1 MILFREPVGE
11 QFVNCRRFD
20 DVARDDVSADFPRFF
35 EQKYPEI
42 VIASF
47 IGYLF
52 QSDGCAEAS
61 RSCVDGSAVA
71 INLEVEHC
79 LPPPTMQTSTSS
91 LSRSCWRGSNESFTS
106 ANLRHGVVE
115 SNRLFA
121 NRPLCFDGCRR
132 HRRCVG
138 EKCEYALL
146 VDWIEE
152 IDSMTGRLV
161 RGANLQ
167 MEAMSLGGGPG
178 RVGARKIETK
188 SNDIE
193 MQMRDPHCIPG
204 RGSIARTNQ
213 KPLIVS
219 LSRYLSPLQG
229 FWHNKIKGE

>member
-1 MILFREPVGE
+1 M
-11 QFVNCRRFD
+11 
-20 DVARDDVSADFPRFF
+20 
-35 EQKYPEI
+35 
-42 VIASF
+42 
-47 IGYLF
+47 
-52 QSDGCAEAS
+52 
-61 RSCVDGSAVA
+61 A
-71 INLEVEHC
+71 INLKVEHC

-106 ANLRHGVVE
+106 ADLRHGVVE
-115 SNRLFA
+115 SNRLLA

-152 IDSMTGRLV
+152 IDSMTGRLA

-167 MEAMSLGGGPG
+167 MEVMSLGGGPG
-178 RVGARKIETK
+178 RLDARMKETK

-193 MQMRDPHCIPG
+193 MQMQVAHCIPG

-213 KPLIVS
+213 KSFIVS
-219 LSRYLSPLQG
+219 LSRYLLLLQG
-229 FWHNKIKGE
+229 FWHNKIKRE